1 MRRGRRFMGPEGF
14 LCLPKMWTQEAAAS
28 ARCPVQA
35 GKVSKLRLKDGQR
48 RKPLRPFKER
58 ERRAL
63 LL

>member
-14 LCLPKMWTQEAAAS
+14 LCLPKMWTQEAAS

-35 GKVSKLRLKDGQR
+35 GKVSKLRLKDGQG

-58 ERRAL
+58 ERRASL
-63 LL
+63 L